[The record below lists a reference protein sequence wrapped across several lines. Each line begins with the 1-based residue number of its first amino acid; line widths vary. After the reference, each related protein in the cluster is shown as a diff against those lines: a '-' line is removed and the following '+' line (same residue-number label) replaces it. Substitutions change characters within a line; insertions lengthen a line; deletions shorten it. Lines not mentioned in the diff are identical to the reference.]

1 MWGTTE
7 QLTIMEILGIPDPT
21 NFLPVE
27 ETVTV
32 VFWSLAAIVIHFF
45 SFGKLNKFVEV
56 KFEGCYT
63 EPEKHFINDKKE
75 TIKSTDQWSL
85 QDLNCV

>member
-1 MWGTTE
+1 
-7 QLTIMEILGIPDPT
+7 MEILGIPDPT

-56 KFEGCYT
+56 KFEGCYK
-63 EPEKHFINDKKE
+63 EPN
-75 TIKSTDQWSL
+75 
-85 QDLNCV
+85 